1 MAAKEYES
9 GRRDALSGICRQVFG
24 SLGAYNTPQE
34 IEQARYAYLLGYMA
48 GKKERLEKE
57 SQQQHMGHSVQTS

>member
-9 GRRDALSGICRQVFG
+9 GRRDGLSGICRQVFG
-24 SLGAYNTPQE
+24 PLGTYNTLQE

-48 GKKERLEKE
+48 GKKEKLEKE
-57 SQQQHMGHSVQTS
+57 SQQQHLGHSVQTS